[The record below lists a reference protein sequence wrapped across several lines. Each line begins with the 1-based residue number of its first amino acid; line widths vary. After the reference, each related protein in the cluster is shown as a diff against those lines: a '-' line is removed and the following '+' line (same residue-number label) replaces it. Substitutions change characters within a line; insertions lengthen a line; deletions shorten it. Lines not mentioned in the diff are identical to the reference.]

1 MLDSEIIRMMIGVS
15 AFVGILIFIS
25 VLWGV
30 KDKQFDDSRKMID
43 GVLFDSEDDLNE
55 LINSEKD
62 KKKDKN
68 S

>member
-30 KDKQFDDSRKMID
+30 RGNQFDDSRKMID

-55 LINSEKD
+55 LIKSEKD
-62 KKKDKN
+62 KKN
-68 S
+68 Q

>member
-30 KDKQFDDSRKMID
+30 RGNQFNDSRKMID

-55 LINSEKD
+55 LI
-62 KKKDKN
+62 KKEQEQKK
-68 S
+68 STKS